1 MLERLGYEVTAK
13 TSSVEAFELFEAEPD
28 RYDLVITDMT
38 MPHMT
43 GDRLARKLFMIRSDI
58 PVILCT
64 GYSERIDE
72 DKAKEMGIRAF
83 TLKPLVMRD
92 LAVTIRQVLGGK

>member
-1 MLERLGYEVTAK
+1 LEVKLQDIK
-13 TSSVEAFELFEAEPD
+13 LDEALELFETEPD
-28 RYDLVITDMT
+28 RFDLVITD
-38 MPHMT
+38 MT

-64 GYSERIDE
+64 GYSELIDE
-72 DKAKEMGIRAF
+72 DKTIEMGIRAF